1 MADNQATGEEGAIY
15 YLKNNQD
22 DWSDW
27 VSEAVKDRVLE
38 AL

>member
-15 YLKNNQD
+15 YLQNNVD
-22 DWSDW
+22 DWSSW
-27 VSEAVKDRVLE
+27 VSDDVKQKVLE